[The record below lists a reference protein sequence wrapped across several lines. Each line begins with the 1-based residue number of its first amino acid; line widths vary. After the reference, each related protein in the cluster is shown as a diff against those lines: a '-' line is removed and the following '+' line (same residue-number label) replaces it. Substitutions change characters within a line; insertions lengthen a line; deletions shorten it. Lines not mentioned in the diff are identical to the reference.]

1 MFCTRCGAEQPE
13 SARFCERCGHR
24 LELDDPTSVAAAAAD
39 PAPPSPSP
47 SPKRSK
53 PDRRL
58 IGAAVALTLVAAVA
72 AVLALTG
79 AFGSGEGADR
89 VAAPAATTAP
99 PAAPATTTTQA
110 PETTPETATTDTGAA
125 TPPAQPA
132 RATVK
137 RTCGRNG
144 VGGDCH
150 LSVRARPSTA
160 AREVKR
166 LDEGDALRLSCQ
178 VRGDSVFSSALG
190 GSSTVWSKTT
200 DGGYVSNAYVAGPR
214 LSARRVT
221 LRSC

>member
-1 MFCTRCGAEQPE
+1 MFCTRCGAEQPG

-24 LELDDPTSVAAAAAD
+24 LELDDPTAVAVAAAD
-39 PAPPSPSP
+39 PSPPPA
-47 SPKRSK
+47 PKRAK

-58 IGAAVALTLVAAVA
+58 IGAAVALALVAAVA

-79 AFGSGEGADR
+79 AFGSGDGADR
-89 VAAPAATTAP
+89 AAAPATTTAP
-99 PAAPATTTTQA
+99 PAAPATTTTPAAQ
-110 PETTPETATTDTGAA
+110 TTPETATTDAGAA
-125 TPPAQPA
+125 TARAQPA

-150 LSVRARPSTA
+150 LSVRARPSTT

-166 LDEGDALRLSCQ
+166 LDEGDPLRLSCQ

-221 LRSC
+221 LRAC